1 MLRRSDCP
9 GGSGGGVGGPGVVV
23 DVSLAPVLLLD
34 VLMRDVHVLQLGM
47 VVLVHVGGQQVAP
60 VLPSMQ
66 VVGHVE
72 VLVIVHRRLVV
83 MAGPRLELLDH
94 VHVSHRQT
102 SSATRRFERTP
113 GGQGHARSAGTM
125 SGMRVAIVGATGA
138 VGRTMLGI
146 LEERGFLLDELVL
159 LASER
164 SAGTRL
170 RFQDR
175 ERTVA
180 VLTPEALEGVD
191 LALSSCGSAI
201 AQTWV
206 PGAAQAGMIVVD
218 NSSAFR
224 MEPWAELVI
233 PEVNPE
239 ALERGAK
246 VYAVPNCTIITAL
259 MALAPLHRAAGLSA
273 VSLSSYQSVS
283 GAGAK
288 GVREL
293 AEQIEKLHRMED
305 DLAHPDLDALPVG
318 EVIGKTIAYNVVAK
332 IDVFDEESGFT
343 FEEIKVQREARRILS
358 LPELDI
364 SATCVRVPVAVGHS
378 VSLHATF
385 DRSVSVAEARGVLSG
400 AEGVELRDDPANEIY
415 PSPLE
420 AAGIDDVLVGRIRQ
434 PEGHDDELLLFA
446 CGDNLRKGAALNAV
460 QIAERVVDR

>member
-1 MLRRSDCP
+1 
-9 GGSGGGVGGPGVVV
+9 
-23 DVSLAPVLLLD
+23 
-34 VLMRDVHVLQLGM
+34 
-47 VVLVHVGGQQVAP
+47 
-60 VLPSMQ
+60 
-66 VVGHVE
+66 
-72 VLVIVHRRLVV
+72 
-83 MAGPRLELLDH
+83 
-94 VHVSHRQT
+94 
-102 SSATRRFERTP
+102 
-113 GGQGHARSAGTM
+113 M

-146 LEERGFLLDELVL
+146 LEERDVPLDELSL

-164 SAGTRL
+164 TAGTRL
-170 RFQDR
+170 RFRGR
-175 ERTVA
+175 EHTVG
-180 VLTPEALEGVD
+180 LLKPDALEGVD

-206 PGAAQAGMIVVD
+206 PRAAEAGTIVVD

-259 MALAPLHRAAGLSA
+259 MALAPLHRAAGLRS

-293 AEQIEKLHRMED
+293 GEQIEKLHGMED

-318 EVIGKTIAYNVVAK
+318 EVFGKTIAYNVLAK

-343 FEEIKVQREARRILS
+343 FEEIKVQREAKRILS

-364 SATCVRVPVAVGHS
+364 SATCVRVPVPVGHS

-385 DRSVSVAEARGVLSG
+385 DRAMSVREAREALEA
-400 AEGVELRDDPANEIY
+400 AEGVQVRDDPAAGIY

-420 AAGIDDVLVGRIRQ
+420 AAGIDDVLVGRIRR
-434 PEGHDDELLLFA
+434 PEGHDDQLLLFA

-460 QIAERVVDR
+460 QIAERVFA

>member
-1 MLRRSDCP
+1 
-9 GGSGGGVGGPGVVV
+9 
-23 DVSLAPVLLLD
+23 
-34 VLMRDVHVLQLGM
+34 
-47 VVLVHVGGQQVAP
+47 
-60 VLPSMQ
+60 
-66 VVGHVE
+66 
-72 VLVIVHRRLVV
+72 
-83 MAGPRLELLDH
+83 
-94 VHVSHRQT
+94 
-102 SSATRRFERTP
+102 
-113 GGQGHARSAGTM
+113 M

-146 LEERGFLLDELVL
+146 LEERDFPLDELVL

-164 SAGTRL
+164 TAGTRL
-170 RFQDR
+170 RFRDR
-175 ERTVA
+175 ERA
-180 VLTPEALEGVD
+180 VELLTPEALEGVD

-206 PGAAQAGMIVVD
+206 PGAAQAGTIVVD

-259 MALAPLHRAAGLSA
+259 MALAPLHRAAGLRT

-293 AEQIEKLHRMED
+293 AEQIEKLHGMED
-305 DLAHPDLDALPVG
+305 DLAHPGLDALPVG
-318 EVIGKTIAYNVVAK
+318 EVFGKTIAYNVVAK
-332 IDVFDEESGFT
+332 IDVFDLETGFT

-385 DRSVSVAEARGVLSG
+385 DRPLSPSEAREALEA
-400 AEGVELRDDPANEIY
+400 AEGVQLRDDPANEIY

-420 AAGIDDVLVGRIRQ
+420 AAGIDDVLVGRIRR

-446 CGDNLRKGAALNAV
+446 CADNLRKGAALNAV
-460 QIAERVVDR
+460 QIAEGVFAAR

>member
-1 MLRRSDCP
+1 
-9 GGSGGGVGGPGVVV
+9 
-23 DVSLAPVLLLD
+23 
-34 VLMRDVHVLQLGM
+34 
-47 VVLVHVGGQQVAP
+47 
-60 VLPSMQ
+60 
-66 VVGHVE
+66 
-72 VLVIVHRRLVV
+72 
-83 MAGPRLELLDH
+83 
-94 VHVSHRQT
+94 
-102 SSATRRFERTP
+102 
-113 GGQGHARSAGTM
+113 M

-146 LEERGFLLDELVL
+146 LEERGFPLDELSL

-164 SAGTRL
+164 TAGTRL
-170 RFQDR
+170 RFRDR
-175 ERTVA
+175 DHTVGL
-180 VLTPEALEGVD
+180 LTPEALEGVD

-206 PGAAQAGMIVVD
+206 PRAAEAGTVVID

-259 MALAPLHRAAGLSA
+259 MALAPLHRAAGLRA

-293 AEQIEKLHRMED
+293 TEQVEKLHGMED
-305 DLAHPDLDALPVG
+305 DLAHPDPDALPVG
-318 EVIGKTIAYNVVAK
+318 EVFGKTISYNVLAK

-343 FEEIKVQREARRILS
+343 FEEIKVQREAKRILS

-385 DRSVSVAEARGVLSG
+385 AQPFSVTEAREVLSR
-400 AEGVELRDDPANEIY
+400 AEGVRLSDDPSQGIY

-434 PEGHDDELLLFA
+434 PEGHDDQLLLFA
-446 CGDNLRKGAALNAV
+446 CADNLRKGAALNAV
-460 QIAERVVDR
+460 QIAERVPAVR

>member
-1 MLRRSDCP
+1 
-9 GGSGGGVGGPGVVV
+9 
-23 DVSLAPVLLLD
+23 
-34 VLMRDVHVLQLGM
+34 
-47 VVLVHVGGQQVAP
+47 
-60 VLPSMQ
+60 
-66 VVGHVE
+66 
-72 VLVIVHRRLVV
+72 
-83 MAGPRLELLDH
+83 
-94 VHVSHRQT
+94 
-102 SSATRRFERTP
+102 
-113 GGQGHARSAGTM
+113 M

-146 LEERGFLLDELVL
+146 LEERDFKLDELSL

-164 SAGTRL
+164 TAGTRL
-170 RFQDR
+170 RFRGR
-175 ERTVA
+175 EHTVGL
-180 VLTPEALEGVD
+180 LTPDALEGVD

-206 PGAAQAGMIVVD
+206 PRAAEAGTTVVD

-259 MALAPLHRAAGLSA
+259 MALAPLHRAAGLKA

-293 AEQIEKLHRMED
+293 AEQIEKLHGMED

-318 EVIGKTIAYNVVAK
+318 EVFGKTIAYNVLAK

-358 LPELDI
+358 LPDLEI

-378 VSLHATF
+378 VSLQARF
-385 DRSVSVAEARGVLSG
+385 GQPFSVTEAREVLSR
-400 AEGVELRDDPANEIY
+400 AEGVQLRDDPSHGIY

-460 QIAERVVDR
+460 QIAEHVIAA